1 MILATEAVADG
12 PPVQRQPVGPR
23 EVLEMLPPP
32 VNSIL
37 PADKITVRNIGN
49 QQLHIAYSDG
59 EAGWQQKDIDA
70 GQQVVLSCPKC
81 AGSFKVAF
89 HNGKEQK
96 EISVTGGEAYLL
108 GWSEQAKACVLTSS
122 SRYSIAILVAL
133 ALIL

>member
-1 MILATEAVADG
+1 MKSRSVSIAALTTMILETAAVAEG
-12 PPVQRQPVGPR
+12 PQVQCQPVGPR

-32 VNSIL
+32 VNSML

-108 GWSEQAKACVLTSS
+108 GWSEQVTGARLSA
-122 SRYSIAILVAL
+122 SRV
-133 ALIL
+133 